1 MSPSLENFDTGSK
14 HIIWP
19 DGTVIRYVDPP
30 DEDMGGGEVPPPK
43 YVDMLVMAELNREAF
58 SLSDSY
64 MVTVNGMIAAMAANQ
79 IIVRKWALAPMY
91 RRTGGTVPLI
101 YGSEDENSEFKDLAE
116 AVVFFAMDDGV
127 EFLRERA
134 LSEGE
139 NLASLG
145 RELDTRS
152 LYHPTTADVEGRPY
166 FDEPTDGFIVLQL
179 TAKKRECA
187 YTDQACKIEGDT
199 PASYFTQEADG
210 RASWLELPNGT
221 GLPASK
227 IYHISIATGEGID
240 FDTFADG
247 CEGRQ
252 DFPQTKLD
260 FMEPSPN
267 IYYEKFMSELNDKG
281 SGGSFLDMCLAMS
294 PATGGPEMGVIGR
307 DIRTRL

>member
-1 MSPSLENFDTGSK
+1 MKKLLMVLAVLSLTSC
-14 HIIWP
+14 
-19 DGTVIRYVDPP
+19 TVIRYVDPP
-30 DEDMGGGEVPPPK
+30 DEDMGPGNVPPPK

-64 MVTVNGMIAAMAANQ
+64 SYAVAEMIAAMAANQ

-101 YGSEDENSEFKDLAE
+101 YGSEDENPEFSNLGE

-127 EFLRERA
+127 EYLRERA

-152 LYHPTTADVEGRPY
+152 IYHPTSADVEGRPY
-166 FDEPTDGFIVLQL
+166 FEQPADGFVVLQL

-187 YTDQACKIEGDT
+187 YTNQACQINGT
-199 PASYFTQEADG
+199 SPAAYFTKEADG
-210 RASWLELPNGT
+210 KASWLELPNGA

-240 FDTFADG
+240 FDTFADD

-267 IYYEKFMSELNDKG
+267 VYYEPFMRELNDNG
-281 SGGSFLDMCLAMS
+281 SGGSFLDMCLALS
-294 PATGGPEMGVIGR
+294 PLTGLPEMGVIGR